1 MRSTRVAIVGSG
13 GHGREIL
20 QVFLAAQRAGG
31 VDSEFAGFFDDR
43 PDESLLHRL
52 GTRCLGGMADA
63 ASFDGGCWLGLG
75 AGALKERFA
84 SGVLAAPPLVH
95 PMADVGTDVTLS
107 PGTVVFA
114 QSTVTTNISLGVH
127 VHVGRGAAVGHDSVI
142 HDFASIMPLAS
153 ISGSV
158 EVGERAFVGTGAA
171 VRQGLH
177 LGADSTV
184 GMGAVVLNDVPQG
197 ATVFGNPARV
207 RSGG

>member
-63 ASFDGGCWLGLG
+63 ASFDGGCWMGLG

-114 QSTVTTNISLGVH
+114 QSTVTTNI
-127 VHVGRGAAVGHDSVI
+127 HDSVI

>member
-1 MRSTRVAIVGSG
+1 M
-13 GHGREIL
+13 
-20 QVFLAAQRAGG
+20 
-31 VDSEFAGFFDDR
+31 
-43 PDESLLHRL
+43 
-52 GTRCLGGMADA
+52 
-63 ASFDGGCWLGLG
+63 
-75 AGALKERFA
+75 
-84 SGVLAAPPLVH
+84 
-95 PMADVGTDVTLS
+95 
-107 PGTVVFA
+107 
-114 QSTVTTNISLGVH
+114 
-127 VHVGRGAAVGHDSVI
+127 I